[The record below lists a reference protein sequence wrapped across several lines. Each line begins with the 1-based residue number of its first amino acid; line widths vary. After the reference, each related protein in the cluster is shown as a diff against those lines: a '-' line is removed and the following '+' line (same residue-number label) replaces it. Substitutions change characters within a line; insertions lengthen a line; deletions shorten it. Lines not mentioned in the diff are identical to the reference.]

1 MKTIV
6 TFAATRSLLSEA
18 EILRALRE
26 VVPATDKERE
36 QIIGGLLDCCVLR
49 RSKESVLAR
58 DAMRFFFWYT
68 FEQHILGRTSEE
80 RFVANTYP
88 VFVRFCEGAPREST
102 TEDVKIARLMNAAL
116 YTRERDP
123 LARILRVI

>member
-6 TFAATRSLLSEA
+6 TSALTRNLLSEE
-18 EILRALRE
+18 EILRSLRE
-26 VVPATDKERE
+26 VVPAADKERE
-36 QIIGGLLDCCVLR
+36 RIIGGFLDCCVLR
-49 RSKESVLAR
+49 SSEESVLAR

-68 FEQHILGRTSEE
+68 LEQHILGRISEE

-102 TEDVKIARLMNAAL
+102 AEDVKRARLMNAAL

-123 LARILRVI
+123 LARALRVP